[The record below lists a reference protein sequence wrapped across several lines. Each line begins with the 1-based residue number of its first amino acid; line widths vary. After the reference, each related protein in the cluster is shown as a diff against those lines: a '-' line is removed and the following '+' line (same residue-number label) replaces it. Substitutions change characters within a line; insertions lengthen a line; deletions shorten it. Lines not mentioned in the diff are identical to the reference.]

1 MRFVS
6 PILSILVLVCMNGFT
21 PGQDPPRLEPF
32 VHKKRKSGQALRQ
45 AKLGRGGD
53 DVRST
58 IETFRWNPAG
68 NQSRLGEL
76 GQHPE
81 ASLASWWG
89 DPPGEA

>member
-1 MRFVS
+1 MTPITFS
-6 PILSILVLVCMNGFT
+6 CDATLCILSNCDMVKG
-21 PGQDPPRLEPF
+21 R
-32 VHKKRKSGQALRQ
+32 SLRQ

-68 NQSRLGEL
+68 IQSRLGEL

-81 ASLASWWG
+81 ASLASCRG